1 MINTNRPLFIPNHPG
16 TLKTGTANSI
26 MNQLLDDVEVWR
38 AEVEFAIDDDASE
51 SEVESKEDTNDE
63 NDG

>member
-1 MINTNRPLFIPNHPG
+1 MINTNRPLSIQNHLG

-26 MNQLLDDVEVWR
+26 VNQLLDGVESWQ